1 VSDPDTAITNLVFTG
16 TSDNAALVSGVT
28 FTVSGTNATANL
40 NLVASATGTANVT
53 ISVSDGTTTVQD
65 TFELTVTAPA
75 GPRIAW
81 VSFHP
86 ADGTPSVN
94 AATAGFTN
102 APDVG
107 YTRLL
112 ADEGYA
118 VTRIVTSGTP
128 DTNLLNGFD
137 LVIISRS
144 VPSGDYQ
151 DDPETL
157 AWNGITAPTMIMG
170 GYILRNS
177 RLGFTTGATIPD
189 TTNSTVSLRANNPGH
204 PIFAGVALDAGGVMV
219 NPYAGLVTFS
229 NILQRGISVN
239 TDPVAGGG
247 TILATVATAGDPAV
261 NGMVIGEWQAGATL
275 ATSPANTLG
284 GRRLVF
290 LSGSREQ
297 GITSEGSGI
306 FDLASDGE
314 TLFLNAV
321 EYMTSPAPP
330 EITSIRVNA
339 NGSIT
344 VEWTGGGALEAA
356 AAVTG
361 PWQEVTGAT
370 SPYTFTPQA
379 GQTMLFGRI
388 RR

>member
-1 VSDPDTAITNLVFTG
+1 
-16 TSDNAALVSGVT
+16 
-28 FTVSGTNATANL
+28 
-40 NLVASATGTANVT
+40 
-53 ISVSDGTTTVQD
+53 
-65 TFELTVTAPA
+65 
-75 GPRIAW
+75 
-81 VSFHP
+81 
-86 ADGTPSVN
+86 
-94 AATAGFTN
+94 
-102 APDVG
+102 
-107 YTRLL
+107 
-112 ADEGYA
+112 
-118 VTRIVTSGTP
+118 
-128 DTNLLNGFD
+128 
-137 LVIISRS
+137 
-144 VPSGDYQ
+144 
-151 DDPETL
+151 
-157 AWNGITAPTMIMG
+157 
-170 GYILRNS
+170 
-177 RLGFTTGATIPD
+177 
-189 TTNSTVSLRANNPGH
+189 
-204 PIFAGVALDAGGVMV
+204 
-219 NPYAGLVTFS
+219 
-229 NILQRGISVN
+229 VN
-239 TDPVAGGG
+239 TDPIAGGG

-261 NGMVIGEWQAGATL
+261 NGMVIGEWQAGATM

-356 AAVTG
+356 AAVSG